1 MAMVPLSRPS
11 SNLPRA
17 VWWVFLGSIFS
28 CAGLPLTR
36 AQVPSLTPQAAQA
49 PPADTSQ
56 NPPKPDTKAP
66 NDEIVSHDSPAT
78 FKVRVNVVLVRV
90 VVRDSNGKVVTNLTK
105 EDFQLADER
114 KLQVISSFS
123 TETPA
128 SRVTTVK
135 MDSADTTSEG
145 TPVKASELP
154 QRFVTLFFDDLH
166 LSTQD
171 AMLSRQAA
179 TKLFA

>member
-1 MAMVPLSRPS
+1 MTRVRSTEIRLREAEGEGGFMVRVLLGRPS
-11 SNLPRA
+11 RSLPRA
-17 VWWVFLGSIFS
+17 AWFTLATGFFS
-28 CAGLPLTR
+28 FTVLPVAR
-36 AQVPSLTPQAAQA
+36 AQAPSATSQAPQA

-56 NPPKPDTKAP
+56 NAPKPDSKAP

-90 VVRDSNGKVVTNLTK
+90 VVRDSNGKVVTNLKK

-145 TPVKASELP
+145 TPVKASE
-154 QRFVTLFFDDLH
+154 
-166 LSTQD
+166 
-171 AMLSRQAA
+171 
-179 TKLFA
+179 